1 MASKLQIDE
10 KNSIFAQYFLKKMN
24 LPADFTSYTRSLM
37 GDELFNTLQAAL
49 EQPQPVSIR
58 LNDKLMPH
66 FAEHINNVVPWCE
79 EGRYLGKRPNFTFD
93 PLLHIGAYYVQE
105 ASSMFVGR
113 AVKEYVKEPVVALDL
128 CAAPGGKSTHLSS
141 VLPEGS
147 LLVSNEIN
155 RQRAQILAENISKWG
170 NDNVIVTSS
179 QPKDFRHLHQL
190 FDLLL
195 CDMPCSGEGMFRKDE
210 GAIREW
216 SKENVVMCADRQRSI
231 LNDCWNCLA
240 PGGILIYSTC
250 TFNTLENE
258 ENISWIVNE
267 LGAEVL
273 SVPTEESWHITGN
286 LLKGTDFPVYRFLPG
301 RTQGEGFFL
310 AILRKNGEKSKN
322 RDKKYKEDK
331 KKLKP
336 IAGIKELMIKA
347 NSYINN
353 GEHYKLST
361 DGTTISAISKDYT
374 GIVCALEKE
383 LHILHSG
390 TVIGEIRGH
399 DLIPSQALAL
409 SKIFNRERFA
419 SQEISYE
426 QAITYLRR
434 ESILLDPDTPHGC
447 VLLTYR
453 NVPLGFVK
461 NMGNR
466 TNNLYPQEW
475 RIRSGYNPEEK
486 VEIFHI
492 SNAD

>member
-1 MASKLQIDE
+1 
-10 KNSIFAQYFLKKMN
+10 MN
-24 LPADFTSYTRSLM
+24 FPTDFTSYTRSLM
-37 GDELFNTLQAAL
+37 GEELFNILTTAL

-58 LNDKLMPH
+58 LNDKLMPDYTKH
-66 FAEHINNVVPWCE
+66 LDNKVPWCD
-79 EGRYLGKRPNFTFD
+79 EGRYLDKRPSFTFD
-93 PLLHIGAYYVQE
+93 PLLHSGAYYVQE

-113 AVKEYVKEPVVALDL
+113 ATKEYITGPVVALDL
-128 CAAPGGKSTHLSS
+128 CAAPGGKSTHLSDI
-141 VLPEGS
+141 LPTGS

-155 RQRAQILAENISKWG
+155 HQRAQILAENISKWG
-170 NDNVIVTSS
+170 NDNVIVTSN
-179 QPKDFRHLHQL
+179 QPKDFRHLHQM

-231 LNDCWNCLA
+231 LNDCWQCLA

-258 ENISWIVNE
+258 ENIKWIANE
-267 LGAEVL
+267 LGAEIL
-273 SVPTEESWHITGN
+273 SIPIDKNWNITGN
-286 LLKGTDFPVYRFLPG
+286 LLKGADFPVYRFLPG
-301 RTQGEGFFL
+301 RTLGEGFFL
-310 AILRKNGEKSKN
+310 AILRKNGEKSK
-322 RDKKYKEDK
+322 RKDKKHKDDK
-331 KKLKP
+331 KKLMP

-353 GEHYKLST
+353 GERYKLST
-361 DGTTISAISKDYT
+361 DGKTISAISKEYT
-374 GIVCALEKE
+374 DIVAILAKE
-383 LHILHSG
+383 LHILHGG

-419 SQEISYE
+419 SQEINYE

-434 ESILLDPDTPHGC
+434 ESILLAPETPHGC

-453 NVPLGFVK
+453 NVPIGFVK

-486 VEIFHI
+486 VEIL
-492 SNAD
+492 